1 MQRDAMQ
8 DLIAWKN
15 SKNHKPLIIQGARQ
29 VGKTW
34 LMKEFGKLNFKQTA
48 YFIFEKNTRL
58 QDIFKTDM
66 DTDRILESLGILAGF
81 KITPETLILFDE
93 IQECPEAI
101 TALKYFYEQKPEYHI
116 IAAGSL
122 LGVALHKGLSFPVGK
137 VNFLT
142 LYPLSFYEF
151 LSAIGE
157 DLKLEQ
163 LKKGN
168 LSILV
173 PFHEELLSLLKK
185 YFFIGGMPEVVLSYA
200 EDHDFQKVRQIQ
212 NDILTSYKDD
222 FSKHVPTNEQ
232 AKLRMLWNSI
242 PVQLAKENK
251 KFMYGTIQKGAR
263 AKEFENAIAWLE
275 ACGLVYK
282 VYRIKKPDLPLSA
295 YKDLAAFKLFMVDVG
310 LLSAMS
316 SLDVKTLLDK
326 NEFFEEFKGSL
337 TEQYVL
343 QQLISCS
350 KDLVVT
356 YWTNESNT
364 NEIDFVV
371 QYKNEIIPI
380 EAKASTNLKAKSL
393 NWYIEKFHPTKALRF
408 SGANFKQNNIITDYP
423 LYSVPEF
430 MRLKTE

>member
-1 MQRDAMQ
+1 MKREAMQ
-8 DLIAWKN
+8 DLINWKN

-34 LMKEFGKLNFKQTA
+34 LMREFGRLHFPQTA

-58 QDIFKTDM
+58 QDIFKTDF

-101 TALKYFYEQKPEYHI
+101 TALKYLYEQKPEYHI

-122 LGVALHKGLSFPVGK
+122 LGVALHSGMSFPVGK

-142 LYPLSFYEF
+142 LYPLNFYEF
-151 LSAIGE
+151 LDAIGE
-157 DLKLEQ
+157 NLKLEQ
-163 LKKGN
+163 LEKGN
-168 LSILV
+168 LSILE

-185 YFFIGGMPEVVLSYA
+185 YFFIGGMPEVVFSYA
-200 EDHDFQKVRQIQ
+200 QEKDFQKVRQLQ
-212 NDILTSYKDD
+212 NDILTSYQDD
-222 FSKHVPTNEQ
+222 FSKHIPQNEQ
-232 AKLRMLWNSI
+232 AKLRMLWDSI
-242 PVQLAKENK
+242 PTQLAKENK

-282 VYRIKKPDLPLSA
+282 VSRIKKPDLPLNG
-295 YKDLAAFKLFMVDVG
+295 YKDLTAFKLFMVDVG

-326 NEFFEEFKGSL
+326 NKFFEEFKGAL

-343 QQLISCS
+343 QQLMTYS
-350 KDLVVT
+350 KDLVIA
-356 YWTNESNT
+356 YWTNDSNT

-371 QYKNEIIPI
+371 QYKNEIIPV
-380 EAKASTNLKAKSL
+380 EVKATTNLKAKSL
-393 NWYIEKFHPTKALRF
+393 AWYIEKFHPSKALRF
-408 SGANFKQNNIITDYP
+408 SGANFKQNATITDYP
-423 LYSVPEF
+423 LYAVPVFLGKE
-430 MRLKTE
+430 

>member
-1 MQRDAMQ
+1 MKREAMQ
-8 DLIAWKN
+8 DLIVWKD
-15 SKNHKPLIIQGARQ
+15 SKNRKPLIIQGARQ

-34 LMKEFGKLNFKQTA
+34 LMKEFGKLHFKQTA

-66 DTDRILESLGILAGF
+66 DIARILESLGILAGF

-157 DLKLEQ
+157 ELKLEQ
-163 LKKGN
+163 LEKGN
-168 LSILV
+168 LYILV

-185 YFFIGGMPEVVLSYA
+185 YFFIGGMPESVLSYS
-200 EDHDFQKVRQIQ
+200 EERDFQKVRQIQ
-212 NDILTSYKDD
+212 NDILTAYQDD
-222 FSKHVPTNEQ
+222 FSKHIPTNEQ

-242 PVQLAKENK
+242 PAQLAKENK
-251 KFMYGTIQKGAR
+251 KFMYGAIQKGAR
-263 AKEFENAIAWLE
+263 AKEFENAIACLE
-275 ACGLVYK
+275 ACGLIYK
-282 VYRIKKPDLPLSA
+282 INRIKKTDLPLSA
-295 YKDLAAFKLFMVDVG
+295 YKDLSAFKLFIVDVG
-310 LLSAMS
+310 LLAAMS

-326 NEFFEEFKGSL
+326 NEIFEEFKGAL

-343 QQLISCS
+343 QQLMPYS
-350 KDLVVT
+350 KELVIA

-371 QYKNEIIPI
+371 QYKNEIVPI
-380 EAKASTNLKAKSL
+380 EVKASTNLKAKSL
-393 NWYIEKFHPTKALRF
+393 HWYIEKFHPVKALRF
-408 SGANFKQNNIITDYP
+408 SGANFKKNDMITDYP
-423 LYSVPEF
+423 LYAVPELV
-430 MRLKTE
+430 REP

>member
-1 MQRDAMQ
+1 MKRKAMQ
-8 DLIAWKN
+8 SLIAWKN
-15 SKNHKPLIIQGARQ
+15 SKNRKPLIIQGARQ

-34 LMKEFGKLNFKQTA
+34 LMKEFGKLQFKQTA

-66 DTDRILESLGILAGF
+66 DTDRILEALGILAGF
-81 KITPETLILFDE
+81 KITLDTLILFDE

-101 TALKYFYEQKPEYHI
+101 TALKYFYEQKPEYYI

-151 LSAIGE
+151 LSAIGD

-163 LKKGN
+163 LEKGN
-168 LSILV
+168 LSILT

-200 EDHDFQKVRQIQ
+200 EERDFQKVRQLQ
-212 NDILTSYKDD
+212 NDIITSYQDD
-222 FSKHVPTNEQ
+222 FSKHIPTNEQ

-242 PVQLAKENK
+242 PAQLAKENK

-275 ACGLVYK
+275 ACGLIYK

-295 YKDLAAFKLFMVDVG
+295 YKDLSAFKLFMADVG

-316 SLDVKTLLDK
+316 SLDAKTLLDK
-326 NEFFEEFKGSL
+326 NEIFEEFKGAL

-343 QQLISCS
+343 QQL
-350 KDLVVT
+350 VT
-356 YWTNESNT
+356 YSPDMTIAYWTNESYT

-371 QYKNEIIPI
+371 QYENKIIPI
-380 EAKASTNLKAKSL
+380 EVKAATNLKAKSL
-393 NWYIEKFHPTKALRF
+393 NWYIEKFHPVRALRF
-408 SGANFKQNNIITDYP
+408 SGANFKQNEIITDYP
-423 LYSVPEF
+423 LYAVPELV
-430 MRLKTE
+430 RK